1 MDREFNR
8 GDEVYLRD
16 FPLGKPTNIKGKI
29 VGFLPNDYYNVL
41 LMSGLNEGKIS
52 KYRSWSLIREKY
64 VRRAKDG
71 QGVSLEERD

>member
-16 FPLGKPTNIKGKI
+16 FPLGKPTNIRGKI

-41 LMSGLNEGKIS
+41 LMSGLNEGKIT

-64 VRRAKDG
+64 VRRAESG
-71 QGVSLEERD
+71 PRVSLEE